1 MKMPSERQLL
11 LAGAWVLA
19 ALFAYLV
26 ISGLP
31 STPPDLAQFYLAGR
45 VILDGHVADL
55 YDPAV
60 YAPFAEQLRASG
72 TRVSPWPVYN
82 RPAFAAIPW
91 AVIARLP
98 YSVIEQLSL
107 AANLIGIAFL
117 TWKLPSWFPRL
128 INYRPWLICYP
139 PFLWGFLMGQ
149 DTVFITIALA
159 YSVILMRAEREARAG
174 LLLSL
179 CIVKPH
185 LVWLVP
191 VALFFTGKRRTTYW
205 FIAGATA
212 LAATSLLM
220 VGTTGFIQWR
230 ELLGATS
237 TDYAPE
243 GMATLRAIGLH
254 THVGVAI
261 LLALGVI
268 AALFRT
274 CQSGDMERALPVAMV
289 ASLLLSPHAY
299 AQDASTF
306 AVVAGFAA
314 VPLLRGWLLIPW
326 PAVAGLAGINAF
338 SVTYA
343 IVGLGAILA
352 FTFPRS
358 RPSESPT
365 ARPQDERQ

>member
-19 ALFAYLV
+19 ASLAYLV
-26 ISGLP
+26 ISTAP
-31 STPPDLAQFYLAGR
+31 STPPDLAQFYLAGQL
-45 VILDGHVADL
+45 ILDGNAAKI
-55 YDPAV
+55 YDPAA
-60 YAPFAEQLRASG
+60 YAPLVEQLRASG
-72 TRVSPWPVYN
+72 TTVPAWHYFN
-82 RPAFAAIPW
+82 RPAFAALPW
-91 AVIARLP
+91 AVVATLP
-98 YSVIEQLSL
+98 YSVVEQFSL
-107 AANLIGIAFL
+107 VANLLGIAL
-117 TWKLPSWFPRL
+117 LAWKLPSWFPSL
-128 INYRPWLICYP
+128 SNYRPWLICYP
-139 PFLWGFLMGQ
+139 PFLWGLLMGQ
-149 DTVFITIALA
+149 DTVLITLALA
-159 YSVILMRAEREARAG
+159 YSVVLMRTGHEDRAG

-191 VALFFTGKRRTTYW
+191 VALFFTGKRRTASW
-205 FIAGATA
+205 FVGGATA
-212 LAATSLLM
+212 LVTTSLFM
-220 VGTTGFIQWR
+220 VGTTGFAQWLG
-230 ELLGATS
+230 LLGATT
-237 TDYAPE
+237 TDVRPE
-243 GMATLRAIGLH
+243 DMAALRAIGIH

-261 LLALGVI
+261 LLAIGVM
-268 AALFRT
+268 AVLFLT
-274 CQSGDMERALPVAMV
+274 CRSGDMERALPVAMV
-289 ASLLLSPHAY
+289 ASLLLSSHAY

-314 VPLLRGWLLIPW
+314 GPLLRGWLLIPW
-326 PAVAGLAGINAF
+326 PAVAGLAGISAF